1 MGRHRASELLPAGP
15 DAWKQVANLTGLG
28 LQGSYLNLHGGFIRQ
43 APSTPMNGLRVAKI
57 PPSWG

>member
-28 LQGSYLNLHGGFIRQ
+28 LQGSYLNLHGSFI
-43 APSTPMNGLRVAKI
+43 
-57 PPSWG
+57 